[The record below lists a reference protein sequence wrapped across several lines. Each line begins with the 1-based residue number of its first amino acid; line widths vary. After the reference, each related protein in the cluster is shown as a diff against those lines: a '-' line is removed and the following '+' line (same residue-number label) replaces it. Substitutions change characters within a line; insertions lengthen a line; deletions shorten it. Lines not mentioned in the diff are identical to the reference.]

1 MHQLAL
7 RTSAALLCALAAAL
21 LLQACTSAQ
30 RKGDEAAALGRW
42 GDAVA
47 GYEEAVRD
55 DPKSLELQGKLQG
68 ARRQAASAESKR
80 SQGCASQGDYDCALS
95 AIEAALRYTPDEPS
109 LLSQRKEV
117 MEYAINKHQGAA
129 RDAAAHNLFPAAFR
143 EMGIALRL
151 CQDPELA
158 AALRKV
164 QDGFVEQAV
173 ALAQRNVA
181 AQAWPE
187 AIALLEEAARADPS
201 RGALLDDVRGQY
213 DRILQ
218 QKAELLAQDGDAA
231 LYGFD
236 WPTAEQKYREAL
248 AVHGGG
254 RAQLLL
260 QVAAA
265 ANGAQA
271 AAGRGDPA
279 GALSSVGTALGA
291 TGDERLRPR
300 LESMR
305 SEYLGNALNEAEQLR
320 AQNAWPEALALYD
333 AAAAADPNQAG
344 RAAEVRQEYQQYQER
359 LAAERARQTEHLARQ
374 GDAALAH
381 HDYRAAE
388 DSYRAALQA
397 TPGGRAERM
406 ANYAHHMA
414 EADIQQKEGSLAG
427 AYFEWKAAVET
438 GADDGTAAQSMNQP
452 AMAGQQQ
459 GQGQGHG
466 RGGGQPPS
474 GPPSAG
480 PPSGTPPPPA
490 PHLTPRGGNATPAM
504 PWTVSVRGLR
514 VSRTR
519 ADGTPLFAP
528 IPKLR
533 PFGGALPKDLQPHPV
548 IELALPDGRV
558 LRTPPRDGAVT
569 QFNSEVVLL
578 AGPLEPG
585 VVQVRVLHDGKV
597 LMGTVSVPLRD
608 LVSRH
613 TVKLSGQA
621 IEELELVAGASPT
634 RRVGEL
640 RELSA
645 P

>member
-1 MHQLAL
+1 MHSLVRRA
-7 RTSAALLCALAAAL
+7 SAAPALAATLLAAL

-55 DPKSLELQGKLQG
+55 DPKSLELQGKLQN

-80 SQGCASQGDYDCALS
+80 SQGCATQGDYDCALS
-95 AIEAALRYTPDEPS
+95 AIDSALRYTPDEPA

-117 MEYAINKHQGAA
+117 VEYAINKHQGAA

-143 EMGIALRL
+143 EMGIALKL

-158 AALRKV
+158 AALRKL

-187 AIALLEEAARADPS
+187 AIALLEEAAKADPS
-201 RGALLDDVRGQY
+201 RRALLDDVRGQY

-218 QKAELLAQDGDAA
+218 QRAEAIAQQGDDA
-231 LYGFD
+231 LYNFD
-236 WPTAEQKYREAL
+236 WPAAEQRYREAL

-260 QVAAA
+260 QVAASANA
-265 ANGAQA
+265 AQIA
-271 AAGRGDPA
+271 ASRGDLA
-279 GALSSVGTALGA
+279 GALSNVGSALGG
-291 TGDERLRPR
+291 TSDERLRPR
-300 LESMR
+300 LESMK
-305 SEYLGNALNEAEQLR
+305 SEYLGDALTKAEQLR
-320 AQNAWPEALALYD
+320 YQNAWPEALALYD
-333 AAAAADPNQAG
+333 AAAAADPNQSG
-344 RAAEVRQEYQQYQER
+344 RAAEARQEYQRYQER
-359 LAAERARQTEHLARQ
+359 LAAERARQAEELSRR
-374 GDAALAH
+374 GDAALAR
-381 HDYRAAE
+381 HDYRGAE
-388 DSYRAALQA
+388 DAYRAALQKV
-397 TPGGRAERM
+397 PGGRPERM

-414 EADIQQKEGSLAG
+414 EADAQQKTGNAAS

-438 GADDGTAAQSMNQP
+438 GADDGTAAQLMNQP
-452 AMAGQQQ
+452 AMAGQRQ
-459 GQGQGHG
+459 GQGQP
-466 RGGGQPPS
+466 GGQPPS

-480 PPSGTPPPPA
+480 PPPPPP
-490 PHLTPRGGNATPAM
+490 PHLNPRGGSATPPM
-504 PWTVSVRGLR
+504 PWTLSLRGLR
-514 VSRTR
+514 VSRTK
-519 ADGTPLFAP
+519 ADGTPLFQPLA
-528 IPKLR
+528 R
-533 PFGGALPKDLQPHPV
+533 PLVGAMQREQQPRPV

-558 LRTPPRDGAVT
+558 LRTPAREGGVT

-585 VVQVRVLHDGKV
+585 VIQLRVLHEGKV
-597 LMGTVSVPLRD
+597 LMGAVSVSLRD
-608 LVSRH
+608 LVNKR
-613 TVKLSGQA
+613 TVKVGGQA
-621 IEELELVAGASPT
+621 IEELELAAVATPA

-640 RELSA
+640 RELAA